1 MRQDT
6 AVDGFRLACDLCGG
20 AMRAVVHDPYGS
32 PDVLRLEEVARPVPG
47 RAEVLVRVRATT
59 VNRTDC
65 HRRAAEP
72 FAWRLAA
79 GLRRPR
85 RQILGSELA
94 GQVAAAGSAVSEFAA
109 GDQVF
114 GLSPW
119 TLGAHAEFVCM
130 PASGLIA
137 HKPSSASFAEAAAVC
152 DGGLNALA
160 ALRRAGLRKGDKILI
175 YGASGSIRTAA
186 VQLARYFEA
195 DVTAVCNAKNIETVR
210 SLGADRVIDY
220 TAEDFTANG
229 QAYDVIYDAVGKHSF
244 RRCKGSLRPGG
255 IYLAT
260 DGWGNMARSLL
271 IPRTGHKKVVFPM
284 ARYTKKDILLLKQ
297 LIEAGKYHAVID
309 RSYPLQ
315 DAAEAARYVE
325 TQQKTG
331 NVVLIVDA

>member
-1 MRQDT
+1 
-6 AVDGFRLACDLCGG
+6 
-20 AMRAVVHDPYGS
+20 MRAVVHDRYGP
-32 PDVLRLEEVARPVPG
+32 PDVLRLDDVAQPVPG
-47 RAEVLVRVRATT
+47 RGGVLVRVRATT

-72 FAWRLAA
+72 FAWRLIA

-94 GQVAAAGSAVSEFAA
+94 GEVAAAGSAVSEFAV
-109 GDQVF
+109 GDEVF

-119 TLGAHAEFVCM
+119 TLGAHAEFVCV

-137 HKPSSASFAEAAAVC
+137 HKPADATFAEAAAIC

-160 ALRRAGLRKGDKILI
+160 ALRRAGLRKGHKILI
-175 YGASGSIRTAA
+175 YGASGSIGTAA
-186 VQLARYFEA
+186 VQLARHFEA
-195 DVTAVCNAKNIETVR
+195 DVTAVCNTKNVEKIR

-229 QAYDVIYDAVGKHSF
+229 QAYDMIYDAVGKHSF
-244 RRCKGSLRPGG
+244 GRCKDSLKPGG

-271 IPRTGHKKVVFPM
+271 TPRTGRKKVVFPM
-284 ARYTKKDILLLKQ
+284 ARYTKKDVLFLKQ
-297 LIEAGKYHAVID
+297 LIEAGEYHAVID
-309 RSYPLQ
+309 RSYPLK
-315 DAAEAARYVE
+315 DVADAARYVE

-331 NVVLIVDA
+331 NVVLVIDT

>member
-1 MRQDT
+1 
-6 AVDGFRLACDLCGG
+6 
-20 AMRAVVHDPYGS
+20 MRAVVHHRYGP
-32 PDVLRLEEVARPVPG
+32 PDVLRLEDVARPVPG
-47 RAEVLVRVRATT
+47 RDEVLVRVHATT

-72 FAWRLAA
+72 FAWRLIA

-94 GQVAAAGSAVSEFAA
+94 GEVAAAGSAVSEFAV
-109 GDQVF
+109 GDHVF
-114 GLSPW
+114 GLNPFA
-119 TLGAHAEFVCM
+119 LGAHAEFVCV
-130 PASGLIA
+130 PAGGLIA
-137 HKPSSASFAEAAAVC
+137 HMPSAAGFAEAAPVC

-160 ALRRAGLRKGDKILI
+160 ALRRAGLRKGQKILV
-175 YGASGSIRTAA
+175 YGASGSIGTAA
-186 VQLARYFEA
+186 VQLARHFEA
-195 DVTAVCNAKNIETVR
+195 DVTAVCNTKNVETVG

-244 RRCKGSLRPGG
+244 RRCKGSLKPGG

-271 IPRTGHKKVVFPM
+271 IPRTGQKSVVFPM
-284 ARYTKKDILLLKQ
+284 ARYTKKDVLFLRQ
-297 LIEAGKYHAVID
+297 LIETGEYHAVID

-331 NVVLIVDA
+331 NVVLIVDS